1 MACLHMCGLPGNWII
16 VAAWGE
22 QDKAIGENEALFFL
36 VRNREAL
43 EALGTTLAPIRIISL
58 FVANR

>member
-1 MACLHMCGLPGNWII
+1 MCGLPGNWII

-22 QDKAIGENEALFFL
+22 QDKAIIGENEALFFL

-43 EALGTTLAPIRIISL
+43 EALGTTLAPIRLISL